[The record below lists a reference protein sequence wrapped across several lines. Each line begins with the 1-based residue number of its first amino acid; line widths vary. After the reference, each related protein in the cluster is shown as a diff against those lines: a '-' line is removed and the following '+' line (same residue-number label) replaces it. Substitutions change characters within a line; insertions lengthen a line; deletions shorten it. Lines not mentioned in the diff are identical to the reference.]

1 MYSDNKIKKG
11 NKQKNPNHPRAPRK
25 TDDSRGETQMI
36 RTGPNI
42 LGTDWGGDT
51 RVKGVQPIN
60 QTKRKAKPKMTAEK
74 TMKVKG
80 KADRKKSRKSGSY
93 TDALT

>member
-60 QTKRKAKPKMTAEK
+60 QTKRKAKPKHDSRENHE
-74 TMKVKG
+74 
-80 KADRKKSRKSGSY
+80 RKRKSR
-93 TDALT
+93 L